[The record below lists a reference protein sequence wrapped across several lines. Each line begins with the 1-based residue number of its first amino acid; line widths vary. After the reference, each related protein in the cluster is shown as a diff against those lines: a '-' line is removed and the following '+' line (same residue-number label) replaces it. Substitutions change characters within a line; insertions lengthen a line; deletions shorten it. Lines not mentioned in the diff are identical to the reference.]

1 MGLHKIKLLA
11 GTTMSLLLSVVAVY
25 PAAAQPTGQGA
36 GNGSTMQMNSSQT
49 MRGTV
54 RSVSGNT
61 VTVETANGQTGDITV
76 STAEIQRLNLRPGVE
91 IVATRMNDG
100 SVTLALAQGMNGTT
114 TSTDTTV
121 NTTNQAG
128 MRGTIRSIVGE
139 VVTIQMP
146 NGESRA
152 VTVSEEQITNLKLR
166 PGMTIV
172 ATPMSNSDNANVR
185 VELANDTTVDTT
197 GSNMASMTGTVR
209 SVAGDVVTV
218 EMPDGTTQTITLTRS
233 DSNRLN
239 LTPGSQVMV
248 MMNNGVATLNMATN
262 TGLTTDTTGS
272 SGSTTTL
279 ERRTTISTDT
289 PAPNTVDRQPAT
301 ATTRRTTVR
310 QQRTSTRRTTT
321 RPAAARRAVRALW

>member
-25 PAAAQPTGQGA
+25 PAAAQTTGQGA

-54 RSVSGNT
+54 RSVSGNR

-152 VTVSEEQITNLKLR
+152 VTVSEEQITNLNLR
-166 PGMTIV
+166 PGMMIV

-185 VELANDTTVDTT
+185 IELANDTTVDTT

-233 DSNRLN
+233 DSTRLN
-239 LTPGSQVMV
+239 LSPGSQVMV

-289 PAPNTVDRQPAT
+289 PAPTTVDRQPAT

-321 RPAAARRAVRALW
+321 RPATRRAVRALW

>member
-1 MGLHKIKLLA
+1 
-11 GTTMSLLLSVVAVY
+11 
-25 PAAAQPTGQGA
+25 
-36 GNGSTMQMNSSQT
+36 
-49 MRGTV
+49 
-54 RSVSGNT
+54 
-61 VTVETANGQTGDITV
+61 
-76 STAEIQRLNLRPGVE
+76 
-91 IVATRMNDG
+91 MNDG

-121 NTTNQAG
+121 NSTNQAG

-152 VTVSEEQITNLKLR
+152 VTVSEEQITKLNLR

-185 VELANDTTVDTT
+185 VELANDTTST
-197 GSNMASMTGTVR
+197 NMASMRGTVR

-218 EMPDGTTQTITLTRS
+218 EMPDGTTQTITLSRADSTRM
-233 DSNRLN
+233 N

-262 TGLTTDTTGS
+262 TGLTTDTTDTTGINS
-272 SGSTTTL
+272 STTTL
-279 ERRTTISTDT
+279 ERQTSISTDT
-289 PAPNTVDRQPAT
+289 TAPSTVNQQPAA
-301 ATTRRTTVR
+301 ATTTRTTVT
-310 QQRTSTRRTTT
+310 QQRTSTRPTTT
-321 RPAAARRAVRALW
+321 RPAARRAVRALW